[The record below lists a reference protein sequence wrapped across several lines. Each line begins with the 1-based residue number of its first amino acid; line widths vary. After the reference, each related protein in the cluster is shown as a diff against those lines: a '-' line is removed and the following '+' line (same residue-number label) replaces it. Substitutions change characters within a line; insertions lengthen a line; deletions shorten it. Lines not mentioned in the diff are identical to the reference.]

1 MSLLANDVTTAEQV
15 YGENIYNLVR
25 NIMQGIA
32 AIGLMLYLKWD
43 LTLLIVFSSLLP
55 LLINTLYA
63 KPLRKIGQETQSRL
77 ASLSGR
83 LVDLLAGFQIV
94 RTYNLGE
101 WILERF
107 KRSND
112 NVLDISLKRVQL
124 ESTLA
129 SANNFAG
136 ILFFLP
142 VLVGLYL
149 VLQGK
154 TTMGTLI
161 GLTQLNNQVQ
171 GMVYSFGGLISG
183 IQGSLAAADR
193 ILKTLDTPLEPEYY
207 PETEKYSPP
216 TQPDSVIEF
225 HGVHFDYADGRPTLQ
240 GITFDIQEG
249 QVAAIVGPSGSGKST
264 ILRLLMGFYPV
275 ESGSVSI
282 LGQSL
287 HTYALRE
294 LRDLFAFVPQDAY
307 LYAGT
312 IMENIRYGSP
322 GASEDEII
330 AAAKAAYAHHFIQE
344 LPDSYQTV
352 VGERGSRLSG
362 GQRQRIA
369 IARALLKKSPF
380 LLLDEATSALD
391 SESETL
397 VQQALEILME
407 GRTTIVIAH
416 RLSTIENADIIYVVD
431 NGQMVEKG
439 QHEEL
444 LGKHGLYH
452 HLYDLQFQDA

>member
-1 MSLLANDVTTAEQV
+1 M
-15 YGENIYNLVR
+15 
-25 NIMQGIA
+25 
-32 AIGLMLYLKWD
+32 
-43 LTLLIVFSSLLP
+43 TLLIVFSSLLP

-63 KPLRKIGQETQSRL
+63 KPLRQIGQESQSGL
-77 ASLSGR
+77 AKLSER

-107 KRSND
+107 ERSNE
-112 NVLDISLKRVQL
+112 NVLDTSLNRVQL

-136 ILFFLP
+136 IMFFLP
-142 VLVGLYL
+142 TLVGLYL

-161 GLTQLNNQVQ
+161 ALTQLNNQVQ
-171 GMVYSFGGLISG
+171 GMVYSLGGIISG

-193 ILKTLDTPLEPEYY
+193 ILNTLDTAPEPEYY
-207 PETEKYSPP
+207 PAVEMLPARSTSPA
-216 TQPDSVIEF
+216 QPDSVLSFQDVSFSYGDDRI
-225 HGVHFDYADGRPTLQ
+225 TLQ

-249 QVAAIVGPSGSGKST
+249 HIAAVVGPSGSGKST
-264 ILRLLMGFYPV
+264 ILRLLMGYYPV

-282 LGQSL
+282 LGEAM
-287 HTYALRE
+287 HTYALHE
-294 LRDLFAFVPQDAY
+294 LRDLFAFVPQDAF
-307 LYAGT
+307 LYTGT
-312 IMENIRYGSP
+312 ILENIRYGRP
-322 GASEDEII
+322 GASEDEITD
-330 AAAKAAYAHHFIQE
+330 AAKAAYAHQFIRE
-344 LPDSYQTV
+344 LPEGYQTV

-369 IARALLKKSPF
+369 IARALLKKAPF

-397 VQQALEILME
+397 VQQALDVLMH

-431 NGQMVEKG
+431 NGQVVE
-439 QHEEL
+439 H
-444 LGKHGLYH
+444 GKHQELIDKVGLYH
-452 HLYDLQFQDA
+452 HLYELQFQDN